1 MHDQC
6 SAKWVYMQCKETNF
20 FFLTLLGSISEVSSQ
35 NTALCVFEYG
45 DNKASSKLI
54 SDQISQS
61 TKTEGDSA
69 QPKKSS
75 LKLPC
80 VGRM

>member
-6 SAKWVYMQCKETNF
+6 SAKWVYTQCKEAN
-20 FFLTLLGSISEVSSQ
+20 FFLTLLESISEISSQ

-45 DNKASSKLI
+45 NNKASSKLI
-54 SDQISQS
+54 FDQISCS